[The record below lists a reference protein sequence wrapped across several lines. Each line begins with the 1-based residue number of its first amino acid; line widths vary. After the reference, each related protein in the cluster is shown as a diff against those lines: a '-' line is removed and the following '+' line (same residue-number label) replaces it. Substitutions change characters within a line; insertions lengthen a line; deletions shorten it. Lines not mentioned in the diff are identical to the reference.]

1 MDEQK
6 LQGYSWPDC
15 LSVVQ
20 PPSPPG
26 GWLRGKSS
34 WKTSHPGPR
43 PGFRAPCLPS
53 VTPGS
58 SHVFTVSET
67 GSSQEAKGLNLA
79 PAVPPLGT
87 RVIASVIC
95 AKEEWQWLASLVE
108 SSCASSTDTR
118 SAKVR
123 KYRFFLQHCSRDK
136 PPIPSGALLRKQGL
150 VLPLEDSGP
159 VGVRDMGQY
168 CTVRAFNGF

>member
-6 LQGYSWPDC
+6 LKGYSWPDH

-34 WKTSHPGPR
+34 WEISHLEPR
-43 PGFRAPCLPS
+43 PGFGALCLPC

-58 SHVFTVSET
+58 SHVFTVSEN
-67 GSSQEAKGLNLA
+67 GSSQEAKGLT
-79 PAVPPLGT
+79 PGPDVSPLGT
-87 RVIASVIC
+87 WVIASVIR
-95 AKEEWQWLASLVE
+95 AKEDGSGLGVWWW
-108 SSCASSTDTR
+108 SSCAAATDTR

-123 KYRFFLQHCSRDK
+123 KFFLQHRPRDK
-136 PPIPSGALLRKQGL
+136 PSIPLGL
-150 VLPLEDSGP
+150 CRRSRGWSCRWRP
-159 VGVRDMGQY
+159 VGQPELETWHN
-168 CTVRAFNGF
+168 TVL